1 VGAETILLAA
11 GDFVNGVLAEGYKNP
26 YYVPE
31 AQAATITVNDLAQVL
46 GGPL

>member
-11 GDFVNGVLAEGYKNP
+11 GDFVNGMLVEGYKSP

-31 AQAATITVNDLAQVL
+31 ARAAIITVNDLAQVF